1 MSEKFE
7 AKNIREV
14 CALLATDPDRGLSEK
29 EAAKRHETG
38 GPNELKETKK
48 KSALESFLEQLN
60 NPLIFILFVAAAISM
75 LLGEVSDTAIILAV
89 ILVNALVG
97 VIQEGRAQKALDALK
112 QLTSPAALVRRGG
125 RQVEI
130 PARDLIPGDIVCLD
144 AGRQVPADL
153 ELISVNS
160 LKIQKEAEERRRA
173 EEIKAIKELAAK
185 IDKTTVEVTIKCGEN
200 GKVFGSVTSKEI
212 ASKLADMGY
221 EIDKKKIVLKDSLK
235 TVGDYPAEIRFMEGV
250 SAKITVSV
258 KPA

>member
-1 MSEKFE
+1 MKVILKQDVKGTGKKGEIIDVSDGF
-7 AKNIREV
+7 AKNF
-14 CALLATDPDRGLSEK
+14 LLKKGLAEIAS
-29 EAAKRHETG
+29 
-38 GPNELKETKK
+38 
-48 KSALESFLEQLN
+48 S
-60 NPLIFILFVAAAISM
+60 VA
-75 LLGEVSDTAIILAV
+75 
-89 ILVNALVG
+89 
-97 VIQEGRAQKALDALK
+97 
-112 QLTSPAALVRRGG
+112 
-125 RQVEI
+125 
-130 PARDLIPGDIVCLD
+130 
-144 AGRQVPADL
+144 
-153 ELISVNS
+153 VNS

-173 EEIKAIKELAAK
+173 EENKAIKELAAK